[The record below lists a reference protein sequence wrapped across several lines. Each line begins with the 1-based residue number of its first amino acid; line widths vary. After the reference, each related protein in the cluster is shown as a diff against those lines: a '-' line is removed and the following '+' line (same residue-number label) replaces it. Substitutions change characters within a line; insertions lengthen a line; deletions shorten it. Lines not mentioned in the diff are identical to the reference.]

1 MYIMMKISL
10 SGSLGS
16 NFKWSGKYGLSFTI
30 PDSPSRNLEPILK
43 NYSTNKKVLV
53 FIQNNNHSIMQF
65 SLGRRKG
72 SKSST
77 YWCSL
82 KSLCE
87 NHQSCDRHRL
97 SPRNRYHTW
106 SLCIRLKE
114 IFWDTNT
121 SKIVCLIYWTRK
133 KKVFSWHVYSYPS
146 SVNNGNETNLALF
159 KSRFSSE
166 NYCRWEWT
174 GSSNLNLTTFL

>member
-1 MYIMMKISL
+1 MHSGLNRIRLFHVYHDENLPFWPTRLQFQTVWKIWTVIHYPWFSVKK
-10 SGSLGS
+10 
-16 NFKWSGKYGLSFTI
+16 FKTHFFL
-30 PDSPSRNLEPILK
+30 NH
-43 NYSTNKKVLV
+43 STNKKVLV
-53 FIQNNNHSIMQF
+53 LIQNNNHSIMQF

-77 YWCSL
+77 HWCSP

-87 NHQSCDRHRL
+87 SHQSCDRHRL

-114 IFWDTNT
+114 ILWATNT

-133 KKVFSWHVYSYPS
+133 KKSF
-146 SVNNGNETNLALF
+146 LMICLF
-159 KSRFSSE
+159 LSLI
-166 NYCRWEWT
+166 NQ
-174 GSSNLNLTTFL
+174 